1 MYMNKNTIATMLRL
15 NKVEDVVAIVLALPE
30 AKLEATLETTVAM
43 HNENPSPVSEAFLM
57 AILEKRPQNVRV
69 A

>member
-1 MYMNKNTIATMLRL
+1 MNKNTIALMLRL
-15 NKVEDVVAIVLALPE
+15 NKTEDVVSVVLALPE
-30 AKLEATLETTVAM
+30 PKLVSTLETAVAL
-43 HNENPSPVSEAFLM
+43 HNENPTPVSEAFLM